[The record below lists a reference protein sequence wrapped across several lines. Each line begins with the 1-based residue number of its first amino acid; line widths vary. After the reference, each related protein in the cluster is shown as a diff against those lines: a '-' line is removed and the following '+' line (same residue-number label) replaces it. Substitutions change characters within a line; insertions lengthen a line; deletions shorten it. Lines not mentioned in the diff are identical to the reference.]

1 MSLYEDLTEI
11 LTPYADKIKKNEG
24 DISGFEEYKG
34 SIIEYERLNLLDTT
48 SFSTGKLN
56 IQNGQVQTS
65 QTSYKTSDYI
75 PVKDVWYNIYNAEK
89 YFCVYDANKQFV
101 DYGNPTYPFR
111 PKKERNDAYV
121 RVSVLNENVDT
132 AIVCELEH
140 YYPDEDGVITYQPRK
155 LNIAGNNFSSTLI
168 DEISNNDNVRFTP
181 GNNLFDING
190 GYLYAVGQAQLAIN
204 KDTGDVFYIS
214 PGTMARDNNKRHF
227 DGLTFPANSCIGST
241 YYIPVQ
247 AGKYLFTNYSYW
259 TSPLYDSD
267 KNFIMSIPTQAD
279 AFTGYL
285 IPEGVS
291 FIRINFMAGTDQQDT
306 DGKLI
311 LHSLSEASNICVWQE
326 DEAICTR
333 FKTPLH
339 MQIDGNFISANYLD
353 KVVPNMVD
361 SDFLSAMK
369 CMTIREINRREHAWR
384 FGNFNVYVGSRTR
397 GYYLIRKMLMD
408 NGVDFC
414 GFEEMSGRTTDL
426 GAYLKSWQFADGFV
440 SPKDSNGKTTN
451 ALSIASRFE
460 VQTWNTYTLASVTN
474 NKDCINARIRLPR
487 YMDVYNPFKI
497 LSMYAIH
504 PMVGANQQ
512 NLANELLGIIAND
525 DSDYIV
531 ITSDTNSF
539 GDTEESKVFWRVLEA
554 GGFRPTISIA
564 TKTVTQ
570 DNLSS
575 ESDAYPE
582 QRWRHH
588 SIDQIFISSN
598 IDCVSYN
605 VINTKDEYVGYVKN
619 NTTTDGEYALSDH
632 DFVYADLVFKD
643 EVRE

>member
-11 LTPYADKIKKNEG
+11 LTPYAEKINKNEG

-34 SIIEYERLNLLDTT
+34 SIIEYEKLNLLDTT
-48 SFSTGKLN
+48 SFSTGSLN
-56 IQNGQVQTS
+56 IQNGQVRTG

-89 YFCVYDANKQFV
+89 YFCIYDANKQYI
-101 DYGNPTYPFR
+101 DYNNSTYPYILN
-111 PKKERNDAYV
+111 KEQNVAYI
-121 RVSVLNENVDT
+121 RISVLNENVDT

-140 YYPDEDGVITYQPRK
+140 YYPDEDGVVTYQPRK
-155 LNIAGNNFSSTLI
+155 LNIAGNNFVPTLI
-168 DEISNNDNVRFTP
+168 NEISNNDNVRFTS
-181 GNNLFDING
+181 GNNLFDVDG

-204 KDTGDVFYIS
+204 QNTGDVFYIS
-214 PGTMARDNNKRHF
+214 PGTIARDNNQRHF
-227 DGLTFPANSCIGST
+227 NGLTFPNNSCIGST

-259 TSPLYDSD
+259 SSPLYDSD
-267 KNFIMSIPTQAD
+267 KNFITSAPSCLS

-291 FIRINFMAGTDQQDT
+291 FIRINFMAGTNQQGYRT
-306 DGKLI
+306 VLR
-311 LHSLSEASNICVWQE
+311 SLSEASNICVWQE

-384 FGNFNVYVGSRTR
+384 FGNFNVYVGSGTT

-414 GFEEMSGRTTDL
+414 GFEEMTGRTTDL
-426 GAYLKSWQFADGFV
+426 GTYLKSWQFADGFV
-440 SPKDSNGKTTN
+440 SPKDSNGKSTN
-451 ALSIASRFE
+451 ALSVVSRFE
-460 VQTWNTYTLASVTN
+460 VQEWHTYTLTSVAS
-474 NKDCINARIRLPR
+474 NKDCINALIRLPR
-487 YMDVYNPFKI
+487 YMDVYDPFKT
-497 LSMYAIH
+497 LSMYVIH

-539 GDTEESKVFWRVLEA
+539 GDTEESKVFWRTLEA
-554 GGFRPTISIA
+554 GGFRPTIPIS
-564 TKTVTQ
+564 TKTITQ
-570 DNLSS
+570 DIIGQ
-575 ESDAYPE
+575 SDGEYPE
-582 QRWRHH
+582 KQWRHN
-588 SIDQIFISSN
+588 SIDQIFVSSN

-619 NTTTDGEYALSDH
+619 NTSTDGEYALSDH

-643 EVRE
+643 EARQ

>member
-1 MSLYEDLTEI
+1 MSLYNDLTTV
-11 LTPYADKIKKNEG
+11 LTPYAEKIKKNEG

-34 SIIEYERLNLLDTT
+34 SIIEYEKLNLLDNT
-48 SFSTGKLN
+48 SFTVGYLN
-56 IQNGQVQTS
+56 NQNGQVQTN
-65 QTSYKTSDYI
+65 QTSYKTSDFI
-75 PVKDVWYNIYNAEK
+75 PVENVWYNIYNVAR
-89 YFCVYDANKQFV
+89 YCVYDENKQYINR
-101 DYGNPTYPFR
+101 YGDSAYPYK
-111 PKKERNDAYV
+111 PRNGENHAYI
-121 RVSVLNENVDT
+121 RVSVLNENIDK

-140 YYPDEDGVITYQPRK
+140 YYPDVAYQPRN
-155 LNIAGNNFSSTLI
+155 LNIEGRNFSSDLI
-168 DEISNNDNVRFTP
+168 DKIAKNDNVRFIN

-190 GYLYAVGQAQLAIN
+190 GYLYAVGQAQLAIDKN
-204 KDTGDVFYIS
+204 TGDVFDGS
-214 PGTMARDNNKRHF
+214 MWNVALQNNQRHF
-227 DGLTFPANSCIGST
+227 EGLTFPDNSSIGST

-247 AGKYLFTNYSYW
+247 AGKYLFSNYSYW
-259 TSPLYDSD
+259 ESPLYDSD
-267 KNFIMSIPTQAD
+267 KNFIISTPQCPS
-279 AFTGYL
+279 AFTGFL

-291 FIRINFMAGTDQQDT
+291 FIRMNFIAGTNQQGSRT
-306 DGKLI
+306 VLR
-311 LHSLSEASNICVWQE
+311 SLSEASNICVWQE

-353 KVVPNMVD
+353 EVVPNMVD

-384 FGNFNVYVGSRTR
+384 FGNFNVYVGAGTT

-408 NGVDFC
+408 NGIDFC

-451 ALSIASRFE
+451 ALSIVSRFE
-460 VQTWNTYTLASVTN
+460 VQTWNTYTLASVSS

-487 YMDVYNPFKI
+487 YMDVYNPFRT

-504 PMVGANQQ
+504 PMVGANQI

-531 ITSDTNSF
+531 ITSDTNDF
-539 GDTEESKVFWRVLEA
+539 GHTEEGKVFWRAIEA
-554 GGFRPTISIA
+554 GGFRPTIPIS

-570 DNLSS
+570 DILGNSND
-575 ESDAYPE
+575 EYPE
-582 QRWRHH
+582 KQWRSH
-588 SIDQIFISSN
+588 SIDQIFVSSN

-605 VINTKDEYVGYVKN
+605 VINTKDEYVGYMMN
-619 NTTTDGEYALSDH
+619 QTTTDGEYALSDH

-643 EVRE
+643 EARQ